1 LEVNMEF
8 ISRLLGWGVVVVAMA
23 PFGALAAW
31 LAVGVLD
38 EAALEECQL
47 LQREA
52 HQYGDVRV
60 PDWCAEVPGFRQ

>member
-1 LEVNMEF
+1 MRF
-8 ISRLLGWGVVVVAMA
+8 IVALA
-23 PFGALAAW
+23 AFVALAAW
-31 LAVGVLD
+31 IVAKAFD
-38 EAALEECQL
+38 EGALEECQL